1 MIVMEKKHYMKPVY
15 LVVKVRTSMI
25 CTSTNAYNSEN
36 ETGLIRTSS
45 TPVSASEAEVKETG
59 NVHWDGW

>member
-1 MIVMEKKHYMKPVY
+1 MEKKHYMKPVC

-25 CTSTNAYNSEN
+25 CISTNTYDSEN
-36 ETGLIRTSS
+36 ESGLIKTSN
-45 TPVSASEAEVKETG
+45 TTVSASQAEVKETG